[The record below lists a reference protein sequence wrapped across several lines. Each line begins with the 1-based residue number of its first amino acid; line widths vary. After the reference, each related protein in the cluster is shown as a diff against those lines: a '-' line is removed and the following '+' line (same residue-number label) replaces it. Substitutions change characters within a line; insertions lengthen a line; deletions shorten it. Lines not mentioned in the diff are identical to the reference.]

1 MTLKVLILICLAF
14 SMGNAQEN
22 SEPNLTY
29 DERFVHLGPSSIH
42 SIKGKFYEERQR
54 KIISKPVLN
63 YDIQSQKLLTNISK
77 PEQQRSNERII
88 FRRNEDSE
96 NKNSRD
102 DIKEPKLKAYNTSN
116 VSKLNIKKDVSKNL
130 PETQEYNSDS
140 TLLGSVEPT
149 LILSLKEPLNSNFHA
164 ENSVSSYDKNNTIET
179 IKKELA
185 FDSLLIRNDF
195 NNMSRNQAPRN
206 IMSSYMSEE
215 INPETVVF
223 DNPESRI
230 ELQGEEPSRRSETNA
245 YNEPNQRLG
254 TGANN
259 EPRPNDPFQ
268 IPRAENIIPITR
280 NFDDN
285 DDNNLLNNINSPTT
299 VPLRQTNYN
308 VIDKHTC
315 DDKESDETMGRSG
328 NNIQLQ
334 DPTKGF
340 GISNVGKSRVML
352 LDHPRVCYACS
363 SINDPSCWSPDRKTA
378 VKYCRTDHLSCLTKL
393 YKYKGNSLKICSDIK
408 DAIIMRQLEILQ
420 IANHK

>member
-42 SIKGKFYEERQR
+42 SIK
-54 KIISKPVLN
+54 
-63 YDIQSQKLLTNISK
+63 
-77 PEQQRSNERII
+77 
-88 FRRNEDSE
+88 
-96 NKNSRD
+96 
-102 DIKEPKLKAYNTSN
+102 
-116 VSKLNIKKDVSKNL
+116 
-130 PETQEYNSDS
+130 
-140 TLLGSVEPT
+140 
-149 LILSLKEPLNSNFHA
+149 
-164 ENSVSSYDKNNTIET
+164 
-179 IKKELA
+179 
-185 FDSLLIRNDF
+185 
-195 NNMSRNQAPRN
+195 
-206 IMSSYMSEE
+206 
-215 INPETVVF
+215 
-223 DNPESRI
+223 ESRI
-230 ELQGEEPSRRSETNA
+230 ELQGDEPSRRSETNA

-254 TGANN
+254 TGAYN

-299 VPLRQTNYN
+299 VPLRETNYN

-315 DDKESDETMGRSG
+315 DDKESDETMERSG

-340 GISNVGKSRVML
+340 GISNLGKSRVML
-352 LDHPRVCYACS
+352 MDHPRVCYACS

-393 YKYKGNSLKICSDIK
+393 YKYKGLSYIIRDCGNTCNQHASVGGPNKYTSCTICHHDLCNSAYHFKISSVAIFMYLIVQSLCIK
-408 DAIIMRQLEILQ
+408 YLF
-420 IANHK
+420 